1 MRGRRGLTFAVLAVS
16 VSSFALLQSLI
27 VPVLATIEHE
37 LDTDQTTVTWVLTA
51 YLLSASIATPL
62 LGRIGDV
69 VGKTR
74 MLVITLAALAVGSL
88 MAALAP
94 SIGWLIVAR
103 VVQGAGGGV
112 LPLSFGIVRDEFG
125 EKMTGALSVLASLT
139 AVGFGLGIVIA
150 GPIVDVFGYTGLF
163 WLPMMVTALAAIAAL
178 LLIPES
184 PIRTPARL
192 PLLPAVLLAVWL
204 VALLLALS
212 EGNVWGW
219 TSPRILGL
227 FAVAAAGMVAWI
239 VIETRVPVP
248 MIDMQ
253 MMRRRGV
260 WTTNAVAFCVG
271 FSMFAAFGFLPQ
283 FLQTPESAG
292 YGFGASISESGRLL
306 LPSAVASFLVGFWT
320 ATLIRD
326 FGARKVIVSGAVT
339 MAGAFLA
346 IALWHDSTWQL
357 YAATTVQGVGSG
369 LVFSSLA
376 GVVIAS
382 VPAHQTGVASG
393 MNANIRTIGGS
404 VGAAVMAGVV
414 TAHHGSLGFPAESGY
429 TFGFVL
435 LAVAMVGATAVAC
448 FIPDIHQQPTHSR
461 LEDASNADLGYVPA
475 ANRSDSP
482 SGPGPLGSVRPSR
495 RTAPTSPARTTVS
508 DPTSTPTAG
517 SRPGCR

>member
-1 MRGRRGLTFAVLAVS
+1 VSPALRGRRGLTFAVLAVS

-27 VPVLATIEHE
+27 IPVLATIEAE
-37 LDTDQTTVTWVLTA
+37 LDTDQATVTWVLTA

-62 LGRIGDV
+62 LGRVGDV

-74 MLVITLAALAVGSL
+74 MLVITLSALAVGSL

-125 EKMTGALSVLASLT
+125 DKMTGALSVLASLT
-139 AVGFGLGIVIA
+139 AVGFGFGIVIA

-163 WLPMMVTALAAIAAL
+163 WLPMIVTSLAALATL

-204 VALLLALS
+204 IALLLALS
-212 EGNVWGW
+212 EGNAWGW

-227 FAVAAAGMVAWI
+227 FAAAAVGIATWVT
-239 VIETRVPVP
+239 VETRVPVP

-260 WTTNAVAFCVG
+260 WTTNAVSFCVG
-271 FSMFAAFGFLPQ
+271 FGMFAAFGFLPQ
-283 FLQTPESAG
+283 FLQTPDEAG
-292 YGFGASISESGRLL
+292 YGFGASIAESGWLL
-306 LPSAVASFLVGFWT
+306 LPSAMASFLIGFWT
-320 ATLIRD
+320 ARLIRA
-326 FGARKVIVSGAVT
+326 FGARLVIFTGALM
-339 MAGAFLA
+339 MAAAFISIA
-346 IALWHDSTWQL
+346 IWHDSTWQL
-357 YAATTVQGVGSG
+357 YVATTVQGFGSG

-376 GVVIAS
+376 GVVINS

-404 VGAAVMAGVV
+404 MGAAVMAGVV
-414 TAHHGSLGFPAESGY
+414 TAQHGPLGYPEESGY
-429 TFGFVL
+429 TAGFVL
-435 LAVAMVGATAVAC
+435 LGVAMAAAAAVAWQ
-448 FIPDIHQQPTHSR
+448 IPESRQRPTEPYPTKLTVRTRSSR
-461 LEDASNADLGYVPA
+461 I
-475 ANRSDSP
+475 
-482 SGPGPLGSVRPSR
+482 
-495 RTAPTSPARTTVS
+495 
-508 DPTSTPTAG
+508 
-517 SRPGCR
+517 

>member
-1 MRGRRGLTFAVLAVS
+1 VSPALRGRQGVTFAVLAVS
-16 VSSFALLQSLI
+16 VSSFALLQSLV
-27 VPVLATIEHE
+27 VPVLATIEGE
-37 LDTDQTTVTWVLTA
+37 LHTDQATVTWVLTV

-62 LGRIGDV
+62 LGRVGDV

-125 EKMTGALSVLASLT
+125 DKMTGALSVLASLT

-163 WLPMMVTALAAIAAL
+163 WLPMVVTAIAAL
-178 LLIPES
+178 ATQLLVPES
-184 PIRTPARL
+184 PVRTPARL

-212 EGNVWGW
+212 EGNAWGW

-227 FAVAAAGMVAWI
+227 FALAAAGAAAW
-239 VIETRVPVP
+239 VVVETRVPVP
-248 MIDMQ
+248 MIDMK

-260 WTTNAVAFCVG
+260 WTTNAVSFCVG
-271 FSMFAAFGFLPQ
+271 FGIFAAFGFLPQ
-283 FLQTPESAG
+283 FLQTPEAAG
-292 YGFGASISESGRLL
+292 YGFGAGIAESGRLL
-306 LPSAVASFLVGFWT
+306 LPSAVASFVVGFWT
-320 ATLIRD
+320 AGLIRV
-326 FGARKVIVSGAVT
+326 FGARKVIAAGALA
-339 MAGAFLA
+339 MAGAFFA
-346 IALWHDSTWQL
+346 IALWHASAWQL
-357 YAATTVQGVGSG
+357 YSATTVQGFGSG
-369 LVFSSLA
+369 LVFSTLA

-404 VGAAVMAGVV
+404 VGAALMAGVV
-414 TAHHGSLGFPAESGY
+414 TAHHGPLGYPAESGY
-429 TFGFVL
+429 TVGFAL
-435 LAVAMVGATAVAC
+435 LGIAMLAAVAVSW
-448 FIPDIHQQPTHSR
+448 FIPDIHRQPTHSR
-461 LEDASNADLGYVPA
+461 LEDAGNAELGYLP
-475 ANRSDSP
+475 ANRPD
-482 SGPGPLGSVRPSR
+482 
-495 RTAPTSPARTTVS
+495 
-508 DPTSTPTAG
+508 
-517 SRPGCR
+517 

>member
-1 MRGRRGLTFAVLAVS
+1 MSPALRGRRGITFAVLAVS

-37 LDTDQTTVTWVLTA
+37 LDTDQATVTWVLTA

-74 MLVITLAALAVGSL
+74 MLVITLSALAVGSL

-139 AVGFGLGIVIA
+139 AVGFGFGIVIA

-163 WLPMMVTALAAIAAL
+163 WLPMVVTTGAAVATL

-184 PIRTPARL
+184 PIRTPSRL
-192 PLLPAVLLAVWL
+192 PIWPAVLLAVWL
-204 VALLLALS
+204 VALLLGLS
-212 EGNVWGW
+212 EGNAWGW

-227 FAVAAAGMVAWI
+227 FAAAAVGIAAW
-239 VIETRVPVP
+239 VVVETRVPVP

-260 WTTNAVAFCVG
+260 WTTNAVSFCVG
-271 FSMFAAFGFLPQ
+271 FGMFAAFGFLPQ
-283 FLQTPESAG
+283 FLQTPEEAG
-292 YGFGASISESGRLL
+292 YGFGATIAESGWLL
-306 LPSAVASFLVGFWT
+306 LPSALASFLIGFWT
-320 ATLIRD
+320 ASLIRA
-326 FGARKVIVSGAVT
+326 FGARNVIVTGAALMT
-339 MAGAFLA
+339 AAFLS

-357 YAATTVQGVGSG
+357 YAATTVQGFGSG

-414 TAHHGSLGFPAESGY
+414 TAAHGPLGYPAESGY
-429 TFGFVL
+429 TAGFVL
-435 LAVAMVGATAVAC
+435 LAVAMLAAAAVAW
-448 FIPDIHQQPTHSR
+448 FIPNIHQQPTHSR

-475 ANRSDSP
+475 ANRGD
-482 SGPGPLGSVRPSR
+482 
-495 RTAPTSPARTTVS
+495 
-508 DPTSTPTAG
+508 
-517 SRPGCR
+517 